1 MRRLADAS
9 TTTREVAYNVTK
21 QVERK
26 SKGILETIRSFF
38 GKKYYEN
45 KTETH
50 YRTVTDYDP
59 AQYMSDLK
67 ELILTDVNKAIHEAN
82 REMRRDQENKI
93 EEMFRDLTAQC
104 RQFQKEY
111 KEIFDN
117 FNHSL
122 DLALQDTTAHSA
134 ALEND
139 IRILSELKESMQGLF
154 DVWNHILYGEKE
166 E

>member
-1 MRRLADAS
+1 M
-9 TTTREVAYNVTK
+9 
-21 QVERK
+21 
-26 SKGILETIRSFF
+26 KG
-38 GKKYYEN
+38 YEN

-67 ELILTDVNKAIHEAN
+67 DLILTDVNKAIHAAN
-82 REMRRDQENKI
+82 REMRRDQEVKI
-93 EEMFRDLTAQC
+93 EEMFRDLKAQC
-104 RQFQKEY
+104 CQFQKEY

-122 DLALQDTTAHSA
+122 DLAMQETTAHSV

-139 IRILSELKESMQGLF
+139 IKILSELKESMQGLF
-154 DVWNHILYGEKE
+154 DVWSHILHGDKE